1 MIKKKYNKIVI
12 LGKSQKF
19 IKEIKKNYNYNTLTI
34 IPWRQIELYLNKKKI
49 VYDLIFL
56 AGFNFGIYQKNL
68 ILFKNKNIYEPFKL
82 LERISNKK
90 TLIVYINTQKNNNK
104 YFTLSRYKY
113 AKQKLAYLI
122 YKRFQ
127 NSIIFNSDLIKVENR
142 ISINS
147 NVPSTF
153 IFHFFLIFGLIRT
166 IEIKKIFLEINNMII
181 LKTRLKQRDINGYFL
196 HFSRTQFV
204 DRMLRII
211 LT

>member
-1 MIKKKYNKIVI
+1 LIKKKYNKIVI

>member
-113 AKQKLAYLI
+113 AKQKLAHLI